1 MKFINIFKKKSV
13 PSLLSLLNLIFGFL
27 AIILIFNQQ
36 YYLSAN
42 MIIIAFIFDLLDG
55 VAARKLGVVTKMGA
69 QLDSFAD
76 SVSFVIA
83 PALLIY
89 SKYFT
94 TFRIGIIVAAFIV
107 IFGILRLAKFNIM
120 GSTKNFI
127 GMPTP
132 YFAAIAIAFI
142 LGSVTLRVE
151 VTAILFFILAY
162 MMISPMKYPSF
173 KEKGASKYKYLGL
186 IVLVFLAIAFLL
198 QFNRWIIIL
207 IEYGFLWGLLLIPMF
222 FDKKFVLK
230 KPLLIF
236 DIGLILLT
244 WVFYTN
250 SNFLLVL
257 PIIYSAIASPLLELS
272 LKPNYK

>member
-1 MKFINIFKKKSV
+1 MKFITILKGHV
-13 PSLLSLLNLIFGFL
+13 PSMLSLLNLVFGFL
-27 AIILIFNQQ
+27 AIIFIFNQQ

-55 VAARKLGVVTKMGA
+55 VAARKLNAVTEIGA

-89 SKYFT
+89 FKYFT
-94 TFRIGIIVAAFIV
+94 TFKIGIIVAAFIV
-107 IFGILRLAKFNIM
+107 IFGILRLAKFNLM
-120 GSTKNFI
+120 GGTKNFI

-132 YFAAIAIAFI
+132 YFAAITIAFI
-142 LGSVTLRVE
+142 LGNIVLKE
-151 VTAILFFILAY
+151 EITAILFFILAY
-162 MMISPMKYPSF
+162 MMVSPVKYPSF
-173 KEKGASKYKYLGL
+173 KEKGASKYKYIGL
-186 IVLVFLAIAFLL
+186 VALVFLAIAFLL
-198 QFNRWIIIL
+198 QFNIWIIIL
-207 IEYGFLWGLLLIPMF
+207 IEYAFLWGLLLIPML

-244 WVFYTN
+244 WAFYTN
-250 SNFLLVL
+250 PGFLLVL

-272 LKPNYK
+272 LKQN